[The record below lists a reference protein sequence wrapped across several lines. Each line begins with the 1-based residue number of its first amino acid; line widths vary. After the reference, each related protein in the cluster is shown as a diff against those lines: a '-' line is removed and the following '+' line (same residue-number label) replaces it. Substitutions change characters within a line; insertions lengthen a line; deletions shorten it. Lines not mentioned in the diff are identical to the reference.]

1 MCVWWG
7 GRIASSFACV
17 TNRNISRHLHICALF
32 VTSENAH
39 FATCQ
44 HFTCLRCLFK
54 SEVVER
60 CCHVI
65 CGIYA
70 IPFYKH
76 TRCLRKLHVHSLSF
90 LRLFLHSDFGP
101 RCRWICSAQRG
112 ALHGMLLHRM
122 FPHVAHVS
130 TCRVGKR
137 ESPVELRSCALVSM
151 FALTARP
158 GRPCPGLAGCACT

>member
-1 MCVWWG
+1 MCVCVG
-7 GRIASSFACV
+7 GWRIASSFACV

-32 VTSENAH
+32 VTSENAN

-90 LRLFLHSDFGP
+90 LRLFLHSDLGP

-122 FPHVAHVS
+122 FPLVGLESA
-130 TCRVGKR
+130 RVQWNCGVVR
-137 ESPVELRSCALVSM
+137 LFQCL
-151 FALTARP
+151 L
-158 GRPCPGLAGCACT
+158 